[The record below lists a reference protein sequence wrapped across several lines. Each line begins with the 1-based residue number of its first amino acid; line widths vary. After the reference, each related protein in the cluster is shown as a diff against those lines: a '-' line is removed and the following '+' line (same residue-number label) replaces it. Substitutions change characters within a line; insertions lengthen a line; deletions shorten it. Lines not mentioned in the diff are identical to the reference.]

1 LKYIL
6 VIVLTLVVATVY
18 FIVRP
23 KPTYVAGKA
32 ESVPA
37 VVAPAEEKSAQE
49 LEQEAAA
56 KQRRAEMHD
65 KFDQLAKARRDL
77 NEGLDK
83 LKVVLWD
90 LNLPRAENDAITG
103 TMKNSYAML
112 KNKRLLGSYSSVDEI
127 DAELDRVNFLHSQ
140 LQAVE
145 DKYRDKG
152 IQK

>member
-1 LKYIL
+1 VKYIL
-6 VIVLTLVVATVY
+6 AIVLVLFIATVF

-23 KPTYVAGKA
+23 RPNYVAGKA

-37 VVAPAEEKSAQE
+37 ATAPFEEKSAQE
-49 LEQEAAA
+49 LERQAEANR
-56 KQRRAEMHD
+56 RRAAMQAE
-65 KFDQLAKARRDL
+65 FDQLARARRDL
-77 NEGLDK
+77 NQKLDK

-90 LNLPRAENDAITG
+90 VKLPKAENDAITE

-112 KNKRLLGSYSSVDEI
+112 KNKRLLGAYSSIDEI
-127 DAELDRVNFLHSQ
+127 STEVDRVKFLYSQ

-152 IQK
+152 TEK